1 LKVENTE
8 AKTFVSSSELVL
20 IVVGFLSSSSVVY
33 AAISV
38 LAIAALIVYV
48 VWSLHSPIVV
58 VRRGR

>member
-58 VRRGR
+58 VKRGR